1 MILFQTE
8 QAWKH
13 RLETSEDSLN
23 STLTKLATKVQQFER
38 ESARR
43 DSLEKQVELLTHQLD
58 EDRHEL
64 QRRHEVD
71 LERRQREWHEARNE
85 LLTLMQHECNQVFD
99 HRRRHYHHSTTT
111 TRLLSPTALLSST
124 GRKSTSP
131 TSVASSKEF
140 FPAPGSSTATASGSP
155 SFKVDTALANAGG
168 TNNTASM
175 ATPSRTARPS
185 PSAAA
190 VEHNMAA
197 TTMTV
202 SDMDSVLRETEA
214 LVASLL

>member
-1 MILFQTE
+1 MFQTE

-13 RLETSEDSLN
+13 RLEKSEDSLN

-43 DSLEKQVELLTHQLD
+43 DSLEKQVELLTHQFD

-99 HRRRHYHHSTTT
+99 HRRRHHSTTT
-111 TRLLSPTALLSST
+111 RLWSPAATALSST

-140 FPAPGSSTATASGSP
+140 FPAPGSSTAAAGSP
-155 SFKVDTALANAGG
+155 SLKVDTALANNGG
-168 TNNTASM
+168 TAATTTTSSVSLT
-175 ATPSRTARPS
+175 TPSRTARPS
-185 PSAAA
+185 PSAA
-190 VEHNMAA
+190 VEHNM
-197 TTMTV
+197 TMTV